1 MKELTGSTS
10 PNLRSYPMTMNLIS
24 TLTQR
29 FGSIKQM
36 PLLAG
41 ALAIAIGASTVAP
54 SFAQS
59 PLSGQM
65 AQAQGEQKQGKWK
78 NLNLTDAQKAQMKS
92 LRESTK
98 SQIEAI
104 LTADQKAKLQA
115 AKGDRSNRRQV
126 WQSLNLTDAQKAQMK
141 QIRAAAKQQ
150 METILTPEQRQ
161 QMQQMRQRNQQP
173 GV

>member
-1 MKELTGSTS
+1 
-10 PNLRSYPMTMNLIS
+10 MTMNLIS
-24 TLTQR
+24 TFTRRLA
-29 FGSIKQM
+29 SIKLV

-41 ALAIAIGASTVAP
+41 SLAIVIGASTVAP

-65 AQAQGEQKQGKWK
+65 AQAQGGQKQGKWK

-104 LTADQKAKLQA
+104 LTPDQKAKLQA
-115 AKGDRSNRRQV
+115 AKGDRNNRRQV
-126 WQSLNLTDAQKAQMK
+126 WQSLNLTDDQKAQMK
-141 QIRAAAKQQ
+141 QIRAAAKQKR
-150 METILTPEQRQ
+150 EAILTPEQRQ
-161 QMQQMRQRNQQP
+161 QIQQMRQRNQQS